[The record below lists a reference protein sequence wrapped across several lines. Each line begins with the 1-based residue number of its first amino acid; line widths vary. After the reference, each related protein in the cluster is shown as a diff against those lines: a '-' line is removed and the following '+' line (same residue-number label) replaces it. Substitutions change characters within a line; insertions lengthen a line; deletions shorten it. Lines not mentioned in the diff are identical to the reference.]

1 MIAQRFRPVGW
12 VAGIALAATAL
23 YLVSLQV
30 ATERGRL
37 EAIDRKIASTKREIR
52 QLQTEMGTRAS
63 LRQLERWNGEVLS
76 LSAPQANQYLS
87 GEAALASLDG
97 AKIGRSPAAPPPVM
111 VATAPS
117 PADPASAAP
126 APAKPTSFFA
136 ALTEPKPA
144 PKLTEQ
150 DHKVQQAIAPS
161 TVSVPKRA
169 DVALLDRSA
178 LSKLASGETGRSSAK
193 GSSKP

>member
-87 GEAALASLDG
+87 GEAALASLDD

-126 APAKPTSFFA
+126 AKPTSFFA
-136 ALTEPKPA
+136 ALTAPKPA